1 MMKKVLALCLSGYSA
16 LAIAGFDVVALGVDG
31 GVSDGN
37 LTSYLIRSDNQ
48 PRYVALDAGSLLP
61 GIAKGVGEGQLP
73 AGDARAGRALHA
85 AGLCVPAVDRQLL
98 YQPRPPGPRGGA
110 DRRLTRGQ

>member
-1 MMKKVLALCLSGYSA
+1 MMKKVLAPCLSGYSA
-16 LAIAGFDVVALGVDG
+16 LAIAGFDVVALGDRRRRQRR
-31 GVSDGN
+31 N

-61 GIAKGVGEGQLP
+61 GIAKGLEKGSFP
-73 AGDARAGRALHA
+73 GDARAGRALHA

-98 YQPRPPGPRGGA
+98 YQPRPPTTWRG
-110 DRRLTRGQ
+110 

>member
-1 MMKKVLALCLSGYSA
+1 MHAELPAADRRSQASPAGDAGGVRGGKTGRVLRQLQERRNDEKVLALCLSGYSA

-37 LTSYLIRSDNQ
+37 LTSHLIRSDNQ

-61 GIAKGVGEGQLP
+61 GIAK
-73 AGDARAGRALHA
+73 RAGRRA
-85 AGLCVPAVDRQLL
+85 AS
-98 YQPRPPGPRGGA
+98 
-110 DRRLTRGQ
+110 RR